1 MFKLLLSPRSVRAAA
16 GPSVRDERVQH
27 LTRDPQAEPHFR
39 RLRRFPSGTA
49 RAARRLRV
57 CCGWTPSFNY
67 WPIKLA
73 HSTRESVTASAV
85 PNAAENTAFM
95 CEIRDPVPRGLGQS
109 HGAKR
114 AVYEKRQLPSDR
126 FQQLAER
133 CLTQLHHRLWVPL
146 YLADERISI
155 N

>member
-1 MFKLLLSPRSVRAAA
+1 MSRLLLSPRSLRAAA

-67 WPIKLA
+67 WSIKLA
-73 HSTRESVTASAV
+73 HSTRESVTARAV

-95 CEIRDPVPRGLGQS
+95 CEIRDPVPRGLG
-109 HGAKR
+109 
-114 AVYEKRQLPSDR
+114 
-126 FQQLAER
+126 
-133 CLTQLHHRLWVPL
+133 
-146 YLADERISI
+146 
-155 N
+155 